1 MIQPEWLDGH
11 MYARITFLQ
20 VNPEDVEDTARLYD
34 ESVVPAAR
42 EQKGF
47 LGTALLVRDNGEIM
61 SIALADNLDDLHAN
75 EASGY
80 YQGQVAKFR
89 DRIVGHPRREVFRVA
104 VAKGVDGG
112 LQLPEAHAA
121 AR

>member
-1 MIQPEWLDGH
+1 
-11 MYARITFLQ
+11 MYARITFIQ
-20 VNPEDVEDTARLYD
+20 VRPEDIEETARFYD

-42 EQKGF
+42 EQEGF
-47 LGTALLVRDNGEIM
+47 LGTVLLARDNGEMM

-80 YQGQVAKFR
+80 YQAQVAKFR
-89 DRIVGHPRREVFRVA
+89 DRFVGRPRREILRVA

-112 LQLPEAHAA
+112 VELAETHAA
-121 AR
+121 GPQASV